1 MQKLSI
7 EFFTLIPQCHEFM
20 CSSLM
25 EFRATFPQVISF
37 CSGRI
42 WGIGVE
48 DEVAGDGGVDVL

>member
-1 MQKLSI
+1 
-7 EFFTLIPQCHEFM
+7 
-20 CSSLM
+20 M